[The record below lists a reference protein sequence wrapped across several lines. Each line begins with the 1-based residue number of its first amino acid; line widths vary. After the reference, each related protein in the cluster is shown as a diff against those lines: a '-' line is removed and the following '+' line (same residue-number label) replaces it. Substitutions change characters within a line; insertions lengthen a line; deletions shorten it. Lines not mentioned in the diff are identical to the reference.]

1 MRSRYVYTYCCYIIS
16 VVCKNDDDDDD
27 DVERQENSV
36 LTSPIFNIAQ
46 INRIPAGGYLGELAL
61 VTHKPRAASAYAVGD
76 IKLACK
82 FISSLSDVKLTLAA
96 NNVATMTL
104 NIDIFW

>member
-1 MRSRYVYTYCCYIIS
+1 LSKAKTKTIS
-16 VVCKNDDDDDD
+16 NDDDDDD
-27 DVERQENSV
+27 DGSDDVVVEDSRQENSV
-36 LTSPIFNIAQ
+36 LTSLPIFNIIAQ

-82 FISSLSDVKLTLAA
+82 FILLLST
-96 NNVATMTL
+96 
-104 NIDIFW
+104 